1 MFTLN
6 WHFASQSRSLGV
18 PVVMRCEFLSRLQS
32 SSACRIAVTTALIGT
47 ALALGACSSARQ
59 AQNQPTSWA
68 GANPLAPAPQQ
79 STYVAE
85 PGDPIKEPPV
95 EPRSRP
101 NAAPD
106 DPNEPFSPNYGGART
121 RAPVR
126 VSDAAPATKESDEPA
141 PAIRHLPDASRA
153 YFRRT
158 TTAAAD

>member
-1 MFTLN
+1 
-6 WHFASQSRSLGV
+6 
-18 PVVMRCEFLSRLQS
+18 MRCEYLARSR
-32 SSACRIAVTTALIGT
+32 SSAVCRIVAASTIVALG
-47 ALALGACSSARQ
+47 LALSACSSSRQ
-59 AQNQPTSWA
+59 TQNQPTSWV
-68 GANPLAPAPQQ
+68 GANPPVPTPVQQQ
-79 STYVAE
+79 SAYIAE

-126 VSDAAPATKESDEPA
+126 VSDATSTAKDNDEPA
-141 PAIRHLPDASRA
+141 RAVMRHLPDASRA